1 LNAIGANP
9 PRLRYVVTEDCTFLS
24 HHCRWRAA
32 RDASFEVHVGD
43 ASRQRR
49 RAAIEVEH
57 FILHPIPFAARKPI
71 AAGVQ
76 RRSPRYIVFIAL
88 FCLR

>member
-1 LNAIGANP
+1 
-9 PRLRYVVTEDCTFLS
+9 
-24 HHCRWRAA
+24 
-32 RDASFEVHVGD
+32 VHVATRVDKG
-43 ASRQRR
+43 A
-49 RAAIEVEH
+49 AAIEVEH

>member
-32 RDASFEVHVGD
+32 RDASFEVHVATRVDKG
-43 ASRQRR
+43 A
-49 RAAIEVEH
+49 AAIEVEH

>member
-1 LNAIGANP
+1 MRLVQTRRDSATSL
-9 PRLRYVVTEDCTFLS
+9 PRTARFLS

-32 RDASFEVHVGD
+32 RDASFEVHVATRVDKG
-43 ASRQRR
+43 A
-49 RAAIEVEH
+49 AAIEVKH

-71 AAGVQ
+71 AAGIQ
-76 RRSPRYIVFIAL
+76 RRSPRYIVFIAM